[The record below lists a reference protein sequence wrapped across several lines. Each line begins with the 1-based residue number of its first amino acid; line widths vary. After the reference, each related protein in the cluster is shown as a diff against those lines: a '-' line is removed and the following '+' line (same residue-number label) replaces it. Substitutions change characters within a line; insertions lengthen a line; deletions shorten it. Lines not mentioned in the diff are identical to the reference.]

1 MIQSNWSKLVY
12 IRFIPGDPI
21 WFGFINA
28 DLQHFQVFTAFSTI
42 STHQTKQ
49 KKCRQNFFSSVYT
62 SFTSDAWGF
71 KCSHH
76 SVTAHNVGK
85 NTKHRSLRLSNGTT
99 ILFFS
104 RFLCMRIATE
114 VNVGVPWC
122 LQQSSVNWDPV
133 GKNAEGIK
141 NKKHNTCERAN
152 WWKHLRLQTS
162 PLREASDVRQWQ
174 PNHRRSS
181 NKGEAKV
188 SCWKWYLY
196 VCNMIILSSWMQK
209 SHAPLVCTH
218 RWWNIPWPL
227 PPSPHRPAKTH
238 IWISLKSQN
247 HHEIVSSSSSSSPPS
262 WLSSSRHNII
272 ISNCLSSPS
281 GKFSFKVCDQSSKVA
296 S

>member
-76 SVTAHNVGK
+76 SVTAHNVAIGK

-122 LQQSSVNWDPV
+122 LQQSSGNWDPV

-141 NKKHNTCERAN
+141 SKKHNTCERAN

-188 SCWKWYLY
+188 SCWKWYG
-196 VCNMIILSSWMQK
+196 CFQK
-209 SHAPLVCTH
+209 
-218 RWWNIPWPL
+218 
-227 PPSPHRPAKTH
+227 
-238 IWISLKSQN
+238 
-247 HHEIVSSSSSSSPPS
+247 
-262 WLSSSRHNII
+262 
-272 ISNCLSSPS
+272 
-281 GKFSFKVCDQSSKVA
+281 
-296 S
+296 